1 MSQQGIYVLCYRAK
15 LEKIDLITANFYHLQ
30 GLWLKG
36 CLKMHFL
43 QVECKSSSR
52 SWSDPDLQLRG
63 GQIMKWGFG
72 GGSPRGYRGKAP
84 GQGSE
89 GRSLPEADDSF
100 LFQRLISSQ
109 NYHIN
114 L

>member
-1 MSQQGIYVLCYRAK
+1 MYYAIVQSLK
-15 LEKIDLITANFYHLQ
+15 NLLLITVNFYHLK

-52 SWSDPDLQLRG
+52 SEVDPDLQLRG
-63 GQIMKWGFG
+63 GQILLWGLGAVGPMGF
-72 GGSPRGYRGKAP
+72 RGKTH

-89 GRSLPEADDSF
+89 GRSPPEADDIF
-100 LFQRLISSQ
+100 LFQRLSS
-109 NYHIN
+109 
-114 L
+114 